1 MKQEEFMES
10 IYGCLERIENKIN
23 GLSMPQSAGGDAE
36 ADSSA
41 SEVTLQEVIQ
51 ELNALKTSFK
61 RVLEALVMIKGDT
74 SNLLKRNSMPDKFM
88 ETLSVLK
95 SEQQANHKNQNEFLE
110 RFAQTEK
117 DTILHISEKM
127 ESLSTSVR
135 NRMEEP
141 DVVCHRHSISIDTP
155 YIFWTLIILVTYSI
169 VVSVAFC
176 FGKQLD
182 YDCSDNDLK
191 YRYIKMKGEASPR
204 QIGELEN
211 LFELNRDEDGIEQMR
226 EDVEA
231 YEDAVRQQATLAKQ
245 ARLKEQAAKEQES
258 KAKSIKMKQGQPKDN
273 LKSRN

>member
-1 MKQEEFMES
+1 MES

-110 RFAQTEK
+110 WFAQTEK

-231 YEDAVRQQATLAKQ
+231 YEDAVRQQATLAEQ

>member
-1 MKQEEFMES
+1 
-10 IYGCLERIENKIN
+10 
-23 GLSMPQSAGGDAE
+23 MPQSAGGDAE

-51 ELNALKTSFK
+51 ELNALKTGFK

-74 SNLLKRNSMPDKFM
+74 ANLLKRNSMPDKFM

-141 DVVCHRHSISIDTP
+141 DVVCHRHSM
-155 YIFWTLIILVTYSI
+155 IILVTYSI

-231 YEDAVRQQATLAKQ
+231 YEDAVRQQATLAEQ

>member
-1 MKQEEFMES
+1 MES

-23 GLSMPQSAGGDAE
+23 GLSMPQSADGN
-36 ADSSA
+36 
-41 SEVTLQEVIQ
+41 SEVDNGANGVALQEVTQ
-51 ELNALKTSFK
+51 ELNALKTGFK

-74 SNLLKRNSMPDKFM
+74 ANLLKRSSMPDKFM

-95 SEQQANHKNQNEFLE
+95 SEQQAYHRSQNGFLE

-127 ESLSTSVR
+127 ESLSTAVR

-182 YDCSDNDLK
+182 NDCSDNDLK
-191 YRYIKMKGEASPR
+191 YRYIKMKGEASPG

-211 LFELNRDEDGIEQMR
+211 LFELNRNESGIEQIR

-231 YEDAVRQQATLAKQ
+231 YEDAIQEQAALAEQ
-245 ARLKEQAAKEQES
+245 ARLKEQAAKVQEN
-258 KAKSIKMKQGQPKDN
+258 KAKSIKDKPIQTDKQK
-273 LKSRN
+273 K

>member
-10 IYGCLERIENKIN
+10 IYGGLERIENKIN

-36 ADSSA
+36 ADK
-41 SEVTLQEVIQ
+41 EVIQ
-51 ELNALKTSFK
+51 ELNALKTGFK
-61 RVLEALVMIKGDT
+61 RVLEALVMIKGAT
-74 SNLLKRNSMPDKFM
+74 ANLQKRNSMPDKFM

-95 SEQQANHKNQNEFLE
+95 SEQQAYHKNQNEFLE

-169 VVSVAFC
+169 VVSVAFYIE
-176 FGKQLD
+176 KRPD
-182 YDCSDNDLK
+182 NDRMDNDLK
-191 YRYIKMKGEASPR
+191 YRYIKMKGEATPNEIS
-204 QIGELEN
+204 ELEN
-211 LFELNRDEDGIEQMR
+211 IFELNRDNAGIEQIR

-231 YEDAVRQQATLAKQ
+231 YEDAVRKQ
-245 ARLKEQAAKEQES
+245 AALTEQVRLKEQAAKELDS
-258 KAKSIKMKQGQPKDN
+258 KAKSIKS
-273 LKSRN
+273 KSIGNESKK

>member
-176 FGKQLD
+176 LGKQLD
-182 YDCSDNDLK
+182 NDCSDNDLK
-191 YRYIKMKGEASPR
+191 YRYIKMKGEASPG

-211 LFELNRDEDGIEQMR
+211 LFELNRDEAGIEQIR

-231 YEDAVRQQATLAKQ
+231 YEDAVRQQAALAEQ
-245 ARLKEQAAKEQES
+245 ARLKEQAAKELEN
-258 KAKSIKMKQGQPKDN
+258 KATSIKDKPIQTDKQK
-273 LKSRN
+273 K

>member
-23 GLSMPQSAGGDAE
+23 GLPMPQSVGGDAE

-74 SNLLKRNSMPDKFM
+74 ANLLKRNSMPDKFM

-95 SEQQANHKNQNEFLE
+95 SEQQAYHKNQNEFLE
-110 RFAQTEK
+110 RFAQTVK
-117 DTILHISEKM
+117 HTILHISEKM

-141 DVVCHRHSISIDTP
+141 DVVYHRHSISIDTP
-155 YIFWTLIILVTYSI
+155 YIFWTLILLVTYSI
-169 VVSVAFC
+169 VVSVAFYIE
-176 FGKQLD
+176 KRPD
-182 YDCSDNDLK
+182 NDRMDNDLK
-191 YRYIKMKGEASPR
+191 YRYIKMKGEATPNEIS
-204 QIGELEN
+204 ELEN
-211 LFELNRDEDGIEQMR
+211 IFELNRDKAGIEQIR
-226 EDVEA
+226 EDVEV
-231 YEDAVRQQATLAKQ
+231 YEDAVRKQ
-245 ARLKEQAAKEQES
+245 AALTEQVRLKEQAAKELDS
-258 KAKSIKMKQGQPKDN
+258 KAKSIKS
-273 LKSRN
+273 KSIGNESKK

>member
-36 ADSSA
+36 ADNRA
-41 SEVTLQEVIQ
+41 SEVALQEVIQ
-51 ELNALKTSFK
+51 ELNALKTGFK

-74 SNLLKRNSMPDKFM
+74 TNLLKRNSMPDKFM

-95 SEQQANHKNQNEFLE
+95 SEQQAYHKNQNEFLE

-176 FGKQLD
+176 LGKQLD

-191 YRYIKMKGEASPR
+191 YRYIKMKGEASPG

-211 LFELNRDEDGIEQMR
+211 LFELNRDEAGIEQIR

-231 YEDAVRQQATLAKQ
+231 YEDAVRQQAALAEQ
-245 ARLKEQAAKEQES
+245 ACLKEQAAKELEN
-258 KAKSIKMKQGQPKDN
+258 KATSIKDKPIQTDKQK
-273 LKSRN
+273 K

>member
-36 ADSSA
+36 ADK
-41 SEVTLQEVIQ
+41 EVIQ
-51 ELNALKTSFK
+51 ELNALKTGFK

-74 SNLLKRNSMPDKFM
+74 ANLLERNSMPDKFM

-95 SEQQANHKNQNEFLE
+95 SEQQAYHKNQNEFLE

-141 DVVCHRHSISIDTP
+141 DVVNHRHSISIDTP
-155 YIFWTLIILVTYSI
+155 YIFWTLILLVTYSI
-169 VVSVAFC
+169 VVSVVFC
-176 FGKQLD
+176 LEKRPD
-182 YDCSDNDLK
+182 NDRTDNDLK
-191 YRYIKMKGEASPR
+191 YRYIRMKGEASPES
-204 QIGELEN
+204 IAGLEN
-211 LFELNRDEDGIEQMR
+211 LFELNRDNGKINRMR
-226 EDVEA
+226 KDVEA
-231 YEDAVRQQATLAKQ
+231 YEEAVRRQAALAEQ
-245 ARLKEQAAKEQES
+245 ARLKEQAAKVQGN
-258 KAKSIKMKQGQPKDN
+258 KAKSIKDKPIQTDKQK
-273 LKSRN
+273 K

>member
-23 GLSMPQSAGGDAE
+23 RLSMPQSAGGDAE

-41 SEVTLQEVIQ
+41 SEVALQEVTQ
-51 ELNALKTSFK
+51 ELNALKTGFK

-74 SNLLKRNSMPDKFM
+74 ANLLKRNSMPDKFM
-88 ETLSVLK
+88 ETMSVLK
-95 SEQQANHKNQNEFLE
+95 SEQQAYHKSQNEFLE

-127 ESLSTSVR
+127 ESLSTAVR

-169 VVSVAFC
+169 VVSVAFYIE
-176 FGKQLD
+176 KRPD
-182 YDCSDNDLK
+182 NDRMDNDLK
-191 YRYIKMKGEASPR
+191 YRYIKMKGEATPNEIS
-204 QIGELEN
+204 ELEN
-211 LFELNRDEDGIEQMR
+211 LFGLNRDKAGIEQIR

-231 YEDAVRQQATLAKQ
+231 YEDAIRQQAALAEQ
-245 ARLKEQAAKEQES
+245 ARLKEQAAKELDS
-258 KAKSIKMKQGQPKDN
+258 KAKSIKS
-273 LKSRN
+273 KSIGNESKK

>member
-23 GLSMPQSAGGDAE
+23 GLSMPQSAGGDVE

-41 SEVTLQEVIQ
+41 RKIALQEAIQ
-51 ELNALKTSFK
+51 ELNALKTGFK

-95 SEQQANHKNQNEFLE
+95 SKQQANHKNQNEFLE

-155 YIFWTLIILVTYSI
+155 YIFWTLILLVTYSI
-169 VVSVAFC
+169 VVSVAFYIE
-176 FGKQLD
+176 KRPD
-182 YDCSDNDLK
+182 NDRIDNDLK
-191 YRYIKMKGEASPR
+191 YRYIKMKGEASPG

-211 LFELNRDEDGIEQMR
+211 LFELNRDEARIEQIR

-231 YEDAVRQQATLAKQ
+231 YEDAVRQQAALAEQ
-245 ARLKEQAAKEQES
+245 ARLKEQAAKELEN
-258 KAKSIKMKQGQPKDN
+258 KATSIKDKPIQTDKQK
-273 LKSRN
+273 K

>member
-36 ADSSA
+36 ADK
-41 SEVTLQEVIQ
+41 EVIQ
-51 ELNALKTSFK
+51 ELNALKTGFK

-74 SNLLKRNSMPDKFM
+74 ANLLKRNSMPDK
-88 ETLSVLK
+88 
-95 SEQQANHKNQNEFLE
+95 FLE

-169 VVSVAFC
+169 VVSVAFYIE
-176 FGKQLD
+176 KRPD
-182 YDCSDNDLK
+182 NDRMDNDLK
-191 YRYIKMKGEASPR
+191 YRYIKMKGEATPNEIS
-204 QIGELEN
+204 ELEN
-211 LFELNRDEDGIEQMR
+211 IFELNRDNAGIEQIR

-231 YEDAVRQQATLAKQ
+231 YEDAVRKQ
-245 ARLKEQAAKEQES
+245 AALTEQVRLKEQAAKELDS
-258 KAKSIKMKQGQPKDN
+258 KAKSIKS
-273 LKSRN
+273 KSIGNESKK

>member
-1 MKQEEFMES
+1 MES

-36 ADSSA
+36 ADNSA
-41 SEVTLQEVIQ
+41 SKVALQETIQ
-51 ELNALKTSFK
+51 ELNALKTGFK

-74 SNLLKRNSMPDKFM
+74 ANLLKRNSMPDKFM

-95 SEQQANHKNQNEFLE
+95 SEQQAYHRSQNGFLE

-127 ESLSTSVR
+127 ESLSTAVR
-135 NRMEEP
+135 NRMANP
-141 DVVCHRHSISIDTP
+141 DIVNHRHSISIDTP

-182 YDCSDNDLK
+182 NDYSDNDLK
-191 YRYIKMKGEASPR
+191 YRYIKMKGEASPG

-211 LFELNRDEDGIEQMR
+211 LFELNRNESGIEQIR

-231 YEDAVRQQATLAKQ
+231 YEDAIQEQAALAEQ
-245 ARLKEQAAKEQES
+245 ARLKEQAAKVQEN
-258 KAKSIKMKQGQPKDN
+258 KAKSIKDKLIQTDKQK
-273 LKSRN
+273 K

>member
-36 ADSSA
+36 ADK
-41 SEVTLQEVIQ
+41 EVIQ
-51 ELNALKTSFK
+51 ELNALKTGFK

-74 SNLLKRNSMPDKFM
+74 ANLQKRNSMPDKFM

-95 SEQQANHKNQNEFLE
+95 SEQQAYHKNQNEFLE

-169 VVSVAFC
+169 VVSVAFYIE
-176 FGKQLD
+176 KRPD
-182 YDCSDNDLK
+182 NDRMDNDLK
-191 YRYIKMKGEASPR
+191 YRYIKMKGEATSKR
-204 QIGELEN
+204 IAELEEI
-211 LFELNRDEDGIEQMR
+211 FELNRDNAKIRQMKK
-226 EDVEA
+226 DVETFEKIA
-231 YEDAVRQQATLAKQ
+231 RQKAVHDEQV
-245 ARLKEQAAKEQES
+245 RLNEQAAKYFEQQLKKI
-258 KAKSIKMKQGQPKDN
+258 KAD
-273 LKSRN
+273 

>member
-36 ADSSA
+36 ADK
-41 SEVTLQEVIQ
+41 EVIQ
-51 ELNALKTSFK
+51 ELNALKTGFK

-74 SNLLKRNSMPDKFM
+74 ANLLKRNSMPDKFM

-95 SEQQANHKNQNEFLE
+95 SEQQAYHKNQNEFLE

-169 VVSVAFC
+169 IVSVAFC
-176 FGKQLD
+176 LGKRPD
-182 YDCSDNDLK
+182 NDCMDNDLK
-191 YRYIKMKGEASPR
+191 YRYIKMKGEATSKR
-204 QIGELEN
+204 IAELEEI
-211 LFELNRDEDGIEQMR
+211 FELNRDNAKIRQMKK
-226 EDVEA
+226 DVEE
-231 YEDAVRQQATLAKQ
+231 YEQTIQRKVQLEEQ
-245 ARLKEQAAKEQES
+245 ARLKEREAERLNKNAS
-258 KAKSIKMKQGQPKDN
+258 R
-273 LKSRN
+273 LKNK

>member
-36 ADSSA
+36 ADNSA
-41 SEVTLQEVIQ
+41 SGVARQEVIQ
-51 ELNALKTSFK
+51 ELNALKTGFK

-74 SNLLKRNSMPDKFM
+74 ANLLKRNSMPDKFM
-88 ETLSVLK
+88 ETMSVLK
-95 SEQQANHKNQNEFLE
+95 SEQQAYHRSQNGFLE

-182 YDCSDNDLK
+182 NDCSDNDLK
-191 YRYIKMKGEASPR
+191 YRYIKMKGEATPNEISD
-204 QIGELEN
+204 LEN
-211 LFELNRDEDGIEQMR
+211 LFGLNRDNAGIERMR

-231 YEDAVRQQATLAKQ
+231 YEDAIQEQAALAEQ
-245 ARLKEQAAKEQES
+245 ARLKEQAAKVQEN
-258 KAKSIKMKQGQPKDN
+258 KAKSIKDKPIQTDKQK
-273 LKSRN
+273 K

>member
-36 ADSSA
+36 ADK
-41 SEVTLQEVIQ
+41 EVIQ
-51 ELNALKTSFK
+51 ELNALKTGFK

-110 RFAQTEK
+110 WFAQTEK

-169 VVSVAFC
+169 IVSVAFYIE
-176 FGKQLD
+176 KRPD
-182 YDCSDNDLK
+182 NDCMDNDLK
-191 YRYIKMKGEASPR
+191 YRYIKMKGEATPNEIS
-204 QIGELEN
+204 ELEN
-211 LFELNRDEDGIEQMR
+211 IFELNRDKAGIEQIR

-231 YEDAVRQQATLAKQ
+231 YEDAVRQQAALAEQ
-245 ARLKEQAAKEQES
+245 ARLKEQAAKELEN
-258 KAKSIKMKQGQPKDN
+258 KATSIKDKPIQMDKQK
-273 LKSRN
+273 K

>member
-36 ADSSA
+36 ADNRA
-41 SEVTLQEVIQ
+41 SEVALQEVIQ
-51 ELNALKTSFK
+51 ELNALKTGFK

-74 SNLLKRNSMPDKFM
+74 ANLLKMNSMPDKFM

-95 SEQQANHKNQNEFLE
+95 SEQQAYHKNQNEFLE

-176 FGKQLD
+176 LGKQLD

-191 YRYIKMKGEASPR
+191 YRYIKMKGEASPG

-211 LFELNRDEDGIEQMR
+211 LFELNRDEAGIEQIR

-231 YEDAVRQQATLAKQ
+231 YEDAVRQQAALAEQ
-245 ARLKEQAAKEQES
+245 ARLKEQAAKELEN
-258 KAKSIKMKQGQPKDN
+258 KATSIKDKPIQTDKQK
-273 LKSRN
+273 K

>member
-36 ADSSA
+36 ADNSA
-41 SEVTLQEVIQ
+41 SGVALQEVTQ
-51 ELNALKTSFK
+51 ELNALKTGFK

-74 SNLLKRNSMPDKFM
+74 ANLLKRNSMPDKFM

-95 SEQQANHKNQNEFLE
+95 SEQQAYHKNQNEFLE

-176 FGKQLD
+176 LGKQLD

-191 YRYIKMKGEASPR
+191 YRYIKMKGEASPG

-211 LFELNRDEDGIEQMR
+211 LFELNRDEAGIEQMR

-231 YEDAVRQQATLAKQ
+231 YEDAVRKQATLAEQ

-258 KAKSIKMKQGQPKDN
+258 KAKSIKMKQGQPKGN

>member
-41 SEVTLQEVIQ
+41 REVALQEVIQ
-51 ELNALKTSFK
+51 ELNALKTGFK
-61 RVLEALVMIKGDT
+61 RVLEALVMIKGNT
-74 SNLLKRNSMPDKFM
+74 ANLLKKNSMPDKFM

-95 SEQQANHKNQNEFLE
+95 SEQQAYHKSLNGFLE

-141 DVVCHRHSISIDTP
+141 DVVCHRHSIDTP
-155 YIFWTLIILVTYSI
+155 YIFWTLILLVTYSI
-169 VVSVAFC
+169 VVSVTFC
-176 FGKQLD
+176 LEKQLD
-182 YDCSDNDLK
+182 NDCSDNDLK
-191 YRYIKMKGEASPR
+191 YRYIKMKGEASPG

-211 LFELNRDEDGIEQMR
+211 LFELNRDEARIEQIR

-231 YEDAVRQQATLAKQ
+231 YEDAVRQQAALAEQ
-245 ARLKEQAAKEQES
+245 ARLKEQAAKELEN
-258 KAKSIKMKQGQPKDN
+258 KATSIKDKPIQTDKQK
-273 LKSRN
+273 K